1 MNTTRNEIK
10 ARIVGAGLTMQE
22 TLDRLH
28 RQYGWSDSASNF
40 SNKLQRNSLRYREV
54 VELADVIGMRMT
66 NADIERMPY
75 TLNAQQVAEIL
86 GIAKNS
92 AYTLMHSE
100 GFPTL
105 HIGRRL
111 VVPKEKLLQWMDD
124 QLE

>member
-1 MNTTRNEIK
+1 MNNT
-10 ARIVGAGLTMQE
+10 
-22 TLDRLH
+22 
-28 RQYGWSDSASNF
+28 
-40 SNKLQRNSLRYREV
+40 
-54 VELADVIGMRMT
+54 
-66 NADIERMPY
+66 DIQNLPY
-75 TLNAQQVAEIL
+75 SLNAQQVAEVL

-100 GFPTL
+100 GFPTI

>member
-1 MNTTRNEIK
+1 
-10 ARIVGAGLTMQE
+10 
-22 TLDRLH
+22 
-28 RQYGWSDSASNF
+28 
-40 SNKLQRNSLRYREV
+40 
-54 VELADVIGMRMT
+54 
-66 NADIERMPY
+66 MPY

-100 GFPTL
+100 GFPTI

>member
-1 MNTTRNEIK
+1 MNDQE
-10 ARIVGAGLTMQE
+10 MQN
-22 TLDRLH
+22 LP
-28 RQYGWSDSASNF
+28 F
-40 SNKLQRNSLRYREV
+40 
-54 VELADVIGMRMT
+54 
-66 NADIERMPY
+66 
-75 TLNAQQVAEIL
+75 TLNAQQVADVL
-86 GIAKNS
+86 GIARNS

>member
-1 MNTTRNEIK
+1 MNTPQIK
-10 ARIVGAGLTMQE
+10 QLP
-22 TLDRLH
+22 
-28 RQYGWSDSASNF
+28 F
-40 SNKLQRNSLRYREV
+40 
-54 VELADVIGMRMT
+54 
-66 NADIERMPY
+66 
-75 TLNAQQVAEIL
+75 TLNAQQVADLL

-111 VVPKEKLLQWMDD
+111 VVPKEKLLQWMDE

>member
-1 MNTTRNEIK
+1 MNNTDIRN
-10 ARIVGAGLTMQE
+10 L
-22 TLDRLH
+22 
-28 RQYGWSDSASNF
+28 
-40 SNKLQRNSLRYREV
+40 
-54 VELADVIGMRMT
+54 
-66 NADIERMPY
+66 PY
-75 TLNAQQVAEIL
+75 SLNAQQVADVL

-100 GFPTL
+100 GFPTI

>member
-1 MNTTRNEIK
+1 
-10 ARIVGAGLTMQE
+10 
-22 TLDRLH
+22 
-28 RQYGWSDSASNF
+28 
-40 SNKLQRNSLRYREV
+40 
-54 VELADVIGMRMT
+54 MT
-66 NADIERMPY
+66 NTEIQSLPF
-75 TLNAQQVAEIL
+75 TLNAQQVADIL

-100 GFPTL
+100 GFTTI